1 MTETESLFTR
11 ITTIA
16 LITTVVAAS
25 LMLASCSTTSTEKA
39 EILPGKAS
47 SAKAEQ
53 ARLAQAPTPAR
64 MPAERYD
71 GQLVAAAADAAPG
84 EAPTAL
90 PGVEA
95 PAATVAVTEP
105 AAQPE
110 APANLQELVMQP
122 TGADAGNGSI
132 FSSQQTAYAPGY
144 GETVQQGSTSLVPA
158 NLPARAGINPS
169 STSLF
174 SAPRQAQAA
183 STETYPTYAAAEPAP
198 MAASEQLVTPEPA
211 PAYDPAEPAP
221 TEATPQK
228 KSFSLMRMLGRK
240 GT

>member
-1 MTETESLFTR
+1 MTETESLFAR

-25 LMLASCSTTSTEKA
+25 LMLASCSTTSGEKA
-39 EILPGKAS
+39 EILPGKAPS
-47 SAKAEQ
+47 TTAAETRLAKA
-53 ARLAQAPTPAR
+53 PVPAR

-71 GQLVAAAADAAPG
+71 GQLVATAADAAAAEP
-84 EAPTAL
+84 ATAL

-95 PAATVAVTEP
+95 PVATVAATEP

-132 FSSQQTAYAPGY
+132 FTSRQTAYAPSY
-144 GETVQQGSTSLVPA
+144 EETIQQGSTSLVPA
-158 NLPARAGINPS
+158 NLPARSGINPS

-174 SAPRQAQAA
+174 SAPRPTQAA
-183 STETYPTYAAAEPAP
+183 STETYPTYAAAAPAP

-211 PAYDPAEPAP
+211 PAYDPADPAP
-221 TEATPQK
+221 AEAVPQK